1 MTIKEFARK
10 QKLRIKILHGEA
22 VIPCKG
28 SAGRDYSHLYEHGS
42 GKLGAMFF
50 GTPKAWGNARRQCL
64 AAGCKLWQ
72 NGDQEGSIVFDPTDQ
87 SQVAAVRK
95 WFKPKKRRQPSEKQL
110 AVLERARAKAT
121 LRGSAQDSVG
131 TPLQEGAGGV
141 ETFERRAGYLSVRES
156 VTPTERGGKQL

>member
-1 MTIKEFARK
+1 MTIKEFASK
-10 QKLRIKILHGEA
+10 HKLRIKNLDGEA

-28 SAGRDYSHLYEHGS
+28 SAGWDYSHLYAHGS
-42 GKLGAMFF
+42 GMLGAMFF
-50 GTPKAWGNARRQCL
+50 GTPKTWGNARRQCV
-64 AAGCKLWQ
+64 AVGCRLWQ

-141 ETFERRAGYLSVRES
+141 GTFEGRAGYPSSR
-156 VTPTERGGKQL
+156 PRIGDPY